1 MKSKSSLFVVV
12 TYLTVF
18 SSFSVFGQ
26 QTYSY
31 KTGDPANWP
40 KDQDAVSAA
49 PGNHKILLENDK
61 VRVLEVTVAPGEVEP
76 IHHHQWPSV
85 LYVMEAGFFIDRD
98 SEGNVI
104 VDSRQ
109 IPEPLTFPLTMYKDP
124 EAPHSVENLS
134 ETITIRLIRVEMKQ

>member
-1 MKSKSSLFVVV
+1 MKLRCYSFVVMIFIV
-12 TYLTVF
+12 VF
-18 SSFSVFGQ
+18 SSASIFGQ

-31 KTGDPANWP
+31 KTGDPADWP
-40 KDQDAVSAA
+40 KNQDAVVAA
-49 PGNHKILLENDK
+49 PKNHKILLENEK

-98 SEGNVI
+98 AEGNVI
-104 VDSRQ
+104 VDSRK
-109 IPEPLTFPLTMYKDP
+109 IPEPLTFPLTMYKEA

-134 ETITIRLIRVEMKQ
+134 DTITIKLIRVEIKQ